1 MAQKKRKVTIIIVL
15 VIFVLYFFAAARPV
29 PRETVLAYKWISPL
43 AQTTLGDFY
52 GDSSEEKQ
60 EESSVVLSGDLLPFT
75 LGARFGYA
83 DELGQFA
90 LNRVKTNDI
99 YLSSDMWSEYG
110 AEPVDILINNIQ
122 RNTTI
127 NIQNARGY
135 PILLD
140 DRIFIFGSEQN
151 SLSEIDYY
159 GRTKWIYE
167 FGAPLTCMDAVSGLV
182 LTGSLDGVVEVF
194 NSDGERIFYFEPG
207 GSRYSVILGGAL
219 SKSGSHIGI
228 ICGVD
233 EQRFLL
239 FERIGSAGGEYKI
252 IYHEFLGGGF
262 RRPVRIQFIDEDA
275 RVVFE
280 RAGGIG
286 CYTIKTR
293 RGITIPLDGDIAAF
307 DESGD
312 RGLFFLITSHPYQNN
327 KLIGIKFPQEK
338 WFALS
343 ASAPEDSIFLK
354 ASFKSENVFLG
365 RTSSGSSVVAGGG
378 TTLISF
384 NLEER

>member
-1 MAQKKRKVTIIIVL
+1 VAQKKRKVTIIIVL